1 MDFLFATIKSI
12 ATTIILAFWAS
23 KYACSRENSSSTMSH
38 KYFNIMAIK
47 LLYYISD
54 NILPGLTILSF
65 ERI

>member
-38 KYFNIMAIK
+38 KYFNIMPIK

-54 NILPGLTILSF
+54 NI
-65 ERI
+65 